1 MNPEDYA
8 KVMKRYVTVDIEGIP
23 KEWSSN
29 DWEEVETEAEYDDN
43 FDEPKVKN
51 PFSYSKMLEGV
62 MQHLEKTGGV
72 EFAILK
78 DPELGRWWSGKV
90 KERERAKKLKDAK
103 DKLYSTMTA
112 EELRILGIRTK

>member
-23 KEWSSN
+23 KEWNSN
-29 DWEEVETEAEYDDN
+29 DWDEVEE
-43 FDEPKVKN
+43 DEDYYTHKVGKKTK
-51 PFSYSKMLEGV
+51 PFAYSKMLESL
-62 MQHLEKTGGV
+62 MEHLEKAGGV

-112 EELRILGIRTK
+112 EELRILGIETK